1 MPLTIAER
9 KHQMPFGA
17 QLEVAK
23 AEGVSPSYVSA
34 VMRDEVLAKTVP
46 TQKKLRRVQVAIAR
60 KIGVTVD
67 EAFPPQTKEEAAP
80 PMARAS

>member
-23 AEGVSPSYVSA
+23 AEGVSPSYISA
-34 VMRDEVLAKTVP
+34 VMSDEVFPKTP
-46 TQKKLRRVQVAIAR
+46 ATRKKLRRIQVALAR
-60 KIGVTVD
+60 KLGKPVD
-67 EAFPPQTKEEAAP
+67 EAFPQPTEAA
-80 PMARAS
+80 AA